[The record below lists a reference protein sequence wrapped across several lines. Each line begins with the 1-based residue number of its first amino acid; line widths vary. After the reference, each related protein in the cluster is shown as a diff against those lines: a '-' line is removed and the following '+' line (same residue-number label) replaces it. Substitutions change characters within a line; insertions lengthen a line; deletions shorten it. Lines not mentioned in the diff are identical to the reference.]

1 MRYESPMAGLEVA
14 PNLDGLVGA
23 LVAILLYLWIILQ
36 SRLKV
41 NDNRSEVDERYGVCY
56 RRKLC

>member
-41 NDNRSEVDERYGVCY
+41 NDNRSEVDEGYGVCY